1 MAGNATTYRDAGVD
15 IDESNRSNG
24 MIRKHVRDTFDSSV
38 ITDMGAFAGVVSL
51 EKLGN
56 YKSPVLVSSIDG
68 VGTKLMIAR
77 MAGKWGTVGKD
88 IVNHCANDILALG
101 AAPLFFLDYVA
112 TGKLSASTM
121 EQILKGMGEA
131 CRENG
136 MPLIAGET
144 AEMPG
149 MYAEGDHDVVGC
161 IVGVADRDGFVNG
174 ERIADGDVLIGVAS
188 SGLHTN
194 GYSLARKVI
203 FDVAGCS
210 VDDELPGTGRKIGDV
225 LLEPHISYS
234 KAVLALLGKHDVRGI
249 AHITGGG
256 FTENMPRILHDGLAV
271 EIEKGKLRTPE
282 IFRFIQEKGGVPEA
296 DMYRT
301 FNMGVGLVLIVPKSE
316 EGPVIA
322 GLKSSGHDAYS
333 IGRVVRGE
341 RSVKLI

>member
-1 MAGNATTYRDAGVD
+1 
-15 IDESNRSNG
+15 
-24 MIRKHVRDTFDSSV
+24 
-38 ITDMGAFAGVVSL
+38 
-51 EKLGN
+51 
-56 YKSPVLVSSIDG
+56 
-68 VGTKLMIAR
+68 
-77 MAGKWGTVGKD
+77 
-88 IVNHCANDILALG
+88 
-101 AAPLFFLDYVA
+101 
-112 TGKLSASTM
+112 
-121 EQILKGMGEA
+121 
-131 CRENG
+131 
-136 MPLIAGET
+136 
-144 AEMPG
+144 
-149 MYAEGDHDVVGC
+149 
-161 IVGVADRDGFVNG
+161 
-174 ERIADGDVLIGVAS
+174 VLIGVAS